1 MPRISHIWHMRD
13 EKRSALLE
21 WLENEPNVPP
31 AAEIADDGRF
41 SVHNGRISGNRFVL
55 TGDGNK
61 IAANR
66 NSLLKSHFNVK
77 QVNPLPDIV
86 LED

>member
-1 MPRISHIWHMRD
+1 MPRISKIWHMRD
-13 EKRSALLE
+13 EKRSAILE
-21 WLENEPNVPP
+21 WLEKEPFAPD
-31 AAEIADDGRF
+31 ASEIADDGRF

-55 TGDGNK
+55 DREGNK
-61 IAANR
+61 IILGD
-66 NSLLKSHFNVK
+66 SLLKSHFNVE